1 MRCAR
6 GNGSTSDAPLFLYL
20 AVTIFSDRFAVRL
33 TIAGNYLPLPS
44 RARRDPTRALLV
56 VALWRHH
63 RLAPD
68 PLFPFLLP
76 RSSPRPLVYD
86 RRRAASSS
94 IGDGLVF
101 LLSITLST
109 TSRLFTLSMYTCVH
123 THIHTHARFH
133 AYTIHTCGV
142 VSAGTTLGHPRRT
155 LRGRENIQGR
165 SLRFSSPHGTL
176 VFFSHAA
183 SSLARSQ
190 REKSLSEPPVLPTP
204 RASTRKRSTTYRF
217 AGSRRLD
224 IVGDNTTTTALA
236 FIAQYFPRK
245 SFIERKRYNLGKS
258 ILCIFYVVEAG
269 KRIYINSSLISCF
282 YNDLKIAAVFE
293 TKNSD

>member
-1 MRCAR
+1 MRAGERIDERCPSLSLSRCDDILRPIR
-6 GNGSTSDAPLFLYL
+6 GTPNDRWKLPAL
-20 AVTIFSDRFAVRL
+20 AVARATRPNACSTCGGFMAASS
-33 TIAGNYLPLPS
+33 S
-44 RARRDPTRALLV
+44 RAGSS
-56 VALWRHH
+56 
-63 RLAPD
+63 
-68 PLFPFLLP
+68 FPFLLP

-94 IGDGLVF
+94 IGDGLMF

-165 SLRFSSPHGTL
+165 SLRFSSPHGTS

-245 SFIERKRYNLGKS
+245 SFTERKRYNLGKS

-293 TKNSD
+293 TKNND